1 MSIDGIRHQMWLVL
15 GLERTWTCN
24 LALEAEGLEFVRNF
38 ENPKAYPIK
47 KQLKGVGRLDHVD
60 DDEEIQK

>member
-1 MSIDGIRHQMWLVL
+1 M
-15 GLERTWTCN
+15 
-24 LALEAEGLEFVRNF
+24 EAEGLEFVRNF